1 MAMSLKKIGLRAL
14 ELSLAAHGVLHFIEL
29 VSALYEEAYM
39 TATLAA
45 FGGITMLL
53 GAVLLEGHHHHH

>member
-1 MAMSLKKIGLRAL
+1 MNLKMIGIRAL
-14 ELSLAAHGVLHFIEL
+14 EISLAAHGVLHFAEL
-29 VSALYEEAYM
+29 ISAIYEEAYM

-53 GAVLLEGHHHHH
+53 GAVLLEDYHHH

>member
-1 MAMSLKKIGLRAL
+1 MNLKMIGIRAL
-14 ELSLAAHGVLHFIEL
+14 EISLAAHGILHFVEL
-29 VSALYEEAYM
+29 ISALYEEAYM

-53 GAVLLEGHHHHH
+53 GAVLLEDHHHHH

>member
-1 MAMSLKKIGLRAL
+1 MNLKMIGIRAL
-14 ELSLAAHGVLHFIEL
+14 EISLAAHGVLHFVEL
-29 VSALYEEAYM
+29 ITALYEEAYM

-53 GAVLLEGHHHHH
+53 GAVLLEGHHHH

>member
-1 MAMSLKKIGLRAL
+1 MNLKEIGLRAL
-14 ELSLAAHGVLHFIEL
+14 ELSLAAHGILHFAEL

-53 GAVLLEGHHHHH
+53 GAALLEGHHHH